1 MAGTTGRPTAPL
13 VLTEEERAY
22 LKQQARH
29 EEAAG
34 RSMSERCQIILRC
47 ADGIASKAVAAEL
60 NVHENTVGKW
70 RRRFLRDRIEGL
82 FDADRSGRPRT
93 IDDDQIAAVIE
104 RTLKSKPED
113 GSQWSIR
120 SMAAAT
126 GFSHTTIRRIWAS
139 FGLQPHH
146 SQTSEPSSVPP
157 LIDKVCDVVGLHLA
171 PPNRVLALSVDKK
184 SHGRAHNHGQSG
196 PSMMPNQAERH
207 MHSHAQPDVP
217 PLLAALDLISGFVIG
232 NYDKRHR
239 ATELLD
245 FLRQIDASVPFDLD
259 VHIVMDN
266 HATHKIAAV
275 RSWLARHPRY
285 HVHFTP
291 TSASWLNQV
300 ESWFAE
306 LSRRQ
311 LQRDVRT
318 STNELEAN
326 IRAFVESHAESFKP
340 YSWTKSADETR
351 SSVKSFR
358 LKTAQSQYRQL

>member
-13 VLTEEERAY
+13 VLTEEERVY
-22 LKQQARH
+22 LKQQASQ
-29 EEAAG
+29 EDAAA
-34 RSMSERCQIILRC
+34 RSMSERCRIILRC
-47 ADGIASKAVAAEL
+47 ADDIASKAVAAEL
-60 NVHENTVGKW
+60 GVHENTVGKW

-93 IDDDQIAAVIE
+93 INDDQIAAVIE
-104 RTLKSKPED
+104 RTLRSTPED
-113 GSQWSIR
+113 GNQWSIR

-126 GFSHTTIRRIWAS
+126 GFSHTTIRRIWAA

-146 SQTSEPSSVPP
+146 SQTSQPLSDPL
-157 LIDKVCDVVGLHLA
+157 LIDRVCDVVGLHLA
-171 PPNRVLALSVDKK
+171 SPNRALALSVDRK
-184 SHGRAHNHGQSG
+184 SHGRAHNHRQSSA
-196 PSMMPNQAERH
+196 PMTPDQAERH
-207 MHSHAQPDVP
+207 MHSHTQSGAP
-217 PLLAALDLISGFVIG
+217 PLLGALDLISGFVIG

-259 VHIVMDN
+259 VHIIMDN

-285 HVHFTP
+285 HVHFIP
-291 TSASWLNQV
+291 TSAAWLNQV
-300 ESWFAE
+300 KNWFAE
-306 LSRRQ
+306 LNRKQ
-311 LQRDVRT
+311 LQRDVPT
-318 STNELEAN
+318 STSELEAD

-340 YSWTKSADETR
+340 YSWTKPPEETR

-358 LKTAQSQYRQL
+358 LKTAQSQYREL

>member
-13 VLTEEERAY
+13 VLTEEERVY
-22 LKQQARH
+22 LKQQASQ
-29 EEAAG
+29 EDAAA
-34 RSMSERCQIILRC
+34 RSMSERCRIILRC
-47 ADGIASKAVAAEL
+47 ADGIASKAVASEL
-60 NVHENTVGKW
+60 GVHENTVGKW

-93 IDDDQIAAVIE
+93 INDDQIAAVIE
-104 RTLKSKPED
+104 RTLRSAPED

-126 GFSHTTIRRIWAS
+126 GFSHTTIRRIWAA

-146 SQTSEPSSVPP
+146 SQTPQP
-157 LIDKVCDVVGLHLA
+157 LSDPLLIAKVRDVVGLHLA
-171 PPNRVLALSVDKK
+171 PPNRALALSVDKK
-184 SHGRAHNHGQSG
+184 SHGRAHNHRQSG
-196 PSMMPNQAERH
+196 SAMMPDQAERR
-207 MHSHAQPDVP
+207 MHSPAQSGVP

-232 NYDKRHR
+232 AYDKRHR

-259 VHIVMDN
+259 VHIIMDN

-300 ESWFAE
+300 ENWFAE
-306 LSRRQ
+306 LSRKQ
-311 LQRDVRT
+311 LQRDVLT
-318 STNELEAN
+318 STSELETD

-340 YSWTKSADETR
+340 YSWTKPADETL

-358 LKTAQSQYRQL
+358 LKTAQSQYREL